1 MGRVGARSS
10 SAKRLFAAIL
20 LPADVEA
27 HLDEH
32 VDAVRSAHPELRWV
46 KPARWHVTCEF
57 LGDCGPQEAARQF
70 ERWERRANRTPPLR
84 LALAGAGTFPK
95 AWMAR
100 VLWVGLTGDVEAW
113 SKLAAYGEEPHLTL
127 ARTRDR
133 ADLTGL
139 VDELSSY
146 RGPEW
151 TAGEVALMES
161 RLGASPD
168 GGPQYTAL
176 ETFGFAG

>member
-1 MGRVGARSS
+1 MSGVGARSS

-20 LPADVEA
+20 LPTAVEA

-32 VDAVRSAHPELRWV
+32 VDAVRSAHSELRWV
-46 KPARWHVTCEF
+46 KPARWHLTCEF
-57 LGDCGPQEAARQF
+57 LGDCGQHEMARQL
-70 ERWERRANRTPPLR
+70 ERWERRARRTPPLR

-95 AWMAR
+95 TWMAR
-100 VLWVGLTGDVEAW
+100 VLWVGLSGDVEAW
-113 SKLAAYGEEPHLTL
+113 SKLAAYGAEPHLTL

-133 ADLTGL
+133 QDLTGL

-151 TAGEVALMES
+151 TAVEVALMES
-161 RLGASPD
+161 RLGAGPD

-176 ETFGFAG
+176 ESFPLAG